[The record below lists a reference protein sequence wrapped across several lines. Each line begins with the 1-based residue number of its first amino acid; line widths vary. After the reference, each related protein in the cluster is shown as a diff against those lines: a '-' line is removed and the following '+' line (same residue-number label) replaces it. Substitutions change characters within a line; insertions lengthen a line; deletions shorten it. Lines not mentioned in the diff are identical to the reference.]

1 MKQPFVASH
10 LLKKLY
16 RTASEEVKP
25 TLVTWS
31 RSSSIVPRMV
41 GYTIAVHNGKTHS
54 PVFITDDMIGHKLG
68 EFALTRT
75 FKGHRKNDKKL
86 KRR

>member
-10 LLKKLY
+10 LLKKVV
-16 RTASEEVKP
+16 RTGSDETKP
-25 TLVTWS
+25 TIITWS

-41 GYTIAVHNGKTHS
+41 GYTIGVHNGRTHT

-75 FKGHRKNDKKL
+75 FKGHRKSDKKL